1 MCPHP
6 DCSGRTRIPMTA
18 WGMALLLLSF
28 GAQAGFDPCAGG
40 SGPVFTVSNQSNS
53 SYRVNS
59 VLDPTLTLVRGC
71 TYTFNISAS
80 GHPFVIKT
88 VREAGSDNA
97 YDNGIVGNRTEIGTM
112 TWTVQL
118 GTPDLLYYV
127 CEIHSAMSA
136 PINIID
142 APLEP
147 PLFIND
153 FE

>member
-1 MCPHP
+1 MRHKN
-6 DCSGRTRIPMTA
+6 GRPGFGTMIQVT
-18 WGMALLLLSF
+18 ALLTLPNVVW
-28 GAQAGFDPCAGG
+28 AGFDPCAGG
-40 SGPVFTVSNQSNS
+40 SGPVFTVTNQGAG
-53 SYRVNS
+53 SYVVNG

-71 TYTFNISAS
+71 TYTFNISAG

-118 GTPDLLYYV
+118 STPNVLYYV

-136 PINIID
+136 PINFID
-142 APLEP
+142 APPEP
-147 PLFIND
+147 PLFASG
-153 FE
+153 FEQ